1 MHIIIQITALQT
13 FTGFFLQLKIYCFK
27 EVTASFDWAENLSA
41 LYCIRFV
48 PNLSKLFKFQWC
60 SDRVCAADVTAC
72 LIRILFF
79 VSQGAVIGI
88 DDEDDSTFTITVD
101 QKTFHFQGELKE
113 EIVFSYNRFHLYLM
127 DDFKCLATEQ
137 HEWAHWEHSGSRGA
151 AG

>member
-1 MHIIIQITALQT
+1 M
-13 FTGFFLQLKIYCFK
+13 
-27 EVTASFDWAENLSA
+27 
-41 LYCIRFV
+41 
-48 PNLSKLFKFQWC
+48 LFKFRWC

-113 EIVFSYNRFHLYLM
+113 EIVCCFCFFFSYNRFHLYLM

-137 HEWAHWEHSGSRGA
+137 HE
-151 AG
+151 